1 MLSEGEGGGGH
12 MIKLF
17 GKTIPLAITS
27 LNRESSSAIDEP
39 CGSVDHDVAATAC
52 GGDESDAED
61 CSETRQKLS
70 SYSSRS
76 AKS

>member
-1 MLSEGEGGGGH
+1 MSSEGEGGGGH

-17 GKTIPLAITS
+17 GKTIPLAMAS
-27 LNRESSSAIDEP
+27 LNRESSSTIDEP

-70 SYSSRS
+70 SSSSRS